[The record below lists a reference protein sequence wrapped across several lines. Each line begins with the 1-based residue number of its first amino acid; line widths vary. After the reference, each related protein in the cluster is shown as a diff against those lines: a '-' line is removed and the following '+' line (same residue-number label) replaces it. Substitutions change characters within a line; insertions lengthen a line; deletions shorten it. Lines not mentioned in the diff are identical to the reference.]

1 MKQNLS
7 SQQNLSKALVYAA
20 LIAGSITMIFPFA
33 WMLLARAYGENG
45 DMAGANYAAAEYS
58 YRLGQ
63 YEAAKGQLKSAAA
76 ANPSKQMKL
85 KIDDLNNRLKQI
97 ADQRARS

>member
-33 WMLLARAYGENG
+33 WMLLTSFKTQAES
-45 DMAGANYAAAEYS
+45 MAI
-58 YRLGQ
+58 
-63 YEAAKGQLKSAAA
+63 
-76 ANPSKQMKL
+76 PP
-85 KIDDLNNRLKQI
+85 QI
-97 ADQRARS
+97 FPAQWNFDNFIKALQSLPFWNLYINFIFIFLLLS

>member
-33 WMLLARAYGENG
+33 WMLLT
-45 DMAGANYAAAEYS
+45 
-58 YRLGQ
+58 L
-63 YEAAKGQLKSAAA
+63 
-76 ANPSKQMKL
+76 
-85 KIDDLNNRLKQI
+85 QI
-97 ADQRARS
+97 FIIPQ